1 MKIARSPDV
10 DDFLYLVFSLKTL
23 ESDAV
28 ISGRVV
34 LGEKKSRSFRPK
46 SAQFDPRPHV
56 SEEEGR
62 GQKKRPERANAFGGE
77 ANSG

>member
-56 SEEEGR
+56 SEEAKKR
-62 GQKKRPERANAFGGE
+62 GQNDLTHLAPI
-77 ANSG
+77 SG